1 MRVLTPEH
9 IPDTLWSGG
18 RILLPPV
25 LVKAYQEELE
35 SRNLYQDALIHVS
48 GEIYG
53 GATQEETDAHFT
65 QRFVTSASR
74 ALYVLL
80 SPCRSFDDASNTIV
94 AALSYGHVGILDIPC
109 GTGAMSIAIIT
120 LLIELR
126 TQNVLPKLPLSIT
139 ICAGDYSSPSRSI
152 FSSMLSRLVGE
163 ASAVGITIVHDI
175 YHWDA
180 LNHQDTAELVD
191 RWFESTVNST
201 DHLVTILNF
210 SGEMHKDDIF
220 EKFSPSLNQVLAR
233 LYNRKGAVVWLEP
246 GTNNAKKNL
255 RGKVIALMEKVSFL
269 AFLVP
274 RYKEGQRRSADYK
287 VCDPLTSVEFPS
299 SVTEICFYS
308 YLPREVSCQ
317 QI

>member
-9 IPDTLWSGG
+9 IPDSLWSEG

-25 LVKAYQEELE
+25 LVQAYREELE

-74 ALYVLL
+74 VLYVLL
-80 SPCRSFDDASNTIV
+80 SPCRTFDDVSNTIV

-109 GTGAMSIAIIT
+109 GTGAMSVAVLS

-126 TQNVLPKLPLSIT
+126 NQNVLPKLPLSIT

-152 FSSMLSRLVGE
+152 FSSMLDRLVGE
-163 ASAVGITIVHDI
+163 ASAVGITVQHDI

-191 RWFESTVNST
+191 LWFKSTVNST

-220 EKFSPSLNQVLAR
+220 EKFSPSLNQILAR
-233 LYNRKGAVVWLEP
+233 LYNRTGAVVWLEP
-246 GTNNAKKNL
+246 GTTNAKKNL
-255 RGKVIALMEKVSFL
+255 TSKVIALMEKVPFL
-269 AFLVP
+269 APLVP
-274 RYKEGQRRSADYK
+274 RYKGGQGRSADYH
-287 VCDPLTSVEFPS
+287 VRDPLTATMFRSN
-299 SVTEICFYS
+299 VTEICFYS